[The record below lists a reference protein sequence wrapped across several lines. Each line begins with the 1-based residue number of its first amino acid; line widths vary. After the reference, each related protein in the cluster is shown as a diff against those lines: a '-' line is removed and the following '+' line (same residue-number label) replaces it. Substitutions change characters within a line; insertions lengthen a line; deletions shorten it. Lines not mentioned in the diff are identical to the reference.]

1 MTGTRGK
8 SNKLVL
14 NDFLCGKSTFITVIF
29 FFPGGCPVWTALQLT
44 LL

>member
-29 FFPGGCPVWTALQLT
+29 FFFQEVALFG
-44 LL
+44 LLYS